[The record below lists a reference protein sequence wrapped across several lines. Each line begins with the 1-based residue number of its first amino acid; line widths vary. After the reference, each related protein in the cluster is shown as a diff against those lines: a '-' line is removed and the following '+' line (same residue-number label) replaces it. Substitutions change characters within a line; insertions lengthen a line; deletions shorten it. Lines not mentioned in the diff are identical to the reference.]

1 MRFLV
6 PVDFSEITNPLLRT
20 VKSAALPHGAK
31 VTLLHVIPPVIYLP
45 YPETFGISVVD
56 IETLERIEREKEKEA
71 EEKLKALSEFLA
83 PLETEI
89 KVEVG
94 DPADVI
100 LEYGEREKPDLIFLG
115 SHKKGLVEKILIGS
129 TTEKV
134 VKHSKVSNFVVKG
147 EETDFKGEVVVA
159 YDFSETSQKTVE
171 FAERFLKPFEVSK
184 VTLLH
189 VNEPLELPLI
199 DKLKQRFH
207 EELVSEKRRI
217 LEEIKER
224 FEKGGKRCEVLFLEG
239 RKAFEE
245 IVKYV
250 NDNKEVELL
259 IVGGRGLSGL
269 RRLIL
274 GNTATRLI
282 EKVNKPI
289 LVYKVSEE

>member
-6 PVDFSEITNPLLRT
+6 PVDFSEITNPLLKT
-20 VKSAALPHGAK
+20 VKNTATPHNAK
-31 VTLLHVIPPVIYLP
+31 ITLLHVIPPVIYLP

-56 IETLERIEREKEKEA
+56 IETLEKIEKEKEKEA
-71 EEKLKALSEFLA
+71 TEKLKALAEFLS
-83 PLETEI
+83 PLE
-89 KVEVG
+89 VEVRVEIG
-94 DPADVI
+94 DPADAIV
-100 LEYGEREKPDLIFLG
+100 EYGEREKPDLIFLG

-134 VKHSKVSNFVVKG
+134 VKHSRISNYVVKAR
-147 EETDFKGEVVVA
+147 EVTYTGEVVVA
-159 YDFSETSQKTVE
+159 YDFSETAQKTVE
-171 FAERFLKPFEVSK
+171 FAENFLRPFGVSR

-199 DKLKQRFH
+199 EKLKQRFH
-207 EELVSEKRRI
+207 EELLSEKKRI
-217 LEEIKER
+217 LEDIRKR
-224 FEKGGKRCEVLFLEG
+224 FESQGKRCEVLFLEG
-239 RKAFEE
+239 KKASEE

-250 NDNKEVELL
+250 NENQEVELL

-269 RRLIL
+269 KRLIL

-289 LVYKVSEE
+289 LVYKVSGE